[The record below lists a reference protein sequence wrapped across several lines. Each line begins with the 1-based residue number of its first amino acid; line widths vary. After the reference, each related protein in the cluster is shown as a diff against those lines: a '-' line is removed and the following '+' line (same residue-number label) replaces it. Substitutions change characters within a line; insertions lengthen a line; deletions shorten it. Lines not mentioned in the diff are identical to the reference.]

1 METVYDTRWQ
11 LVREAFEAALS
22 LPEDTR
28 AAFLDLRCGADA
40 ALRAEVEALLK
51 VATSVS
57 RDDAT
62 QPSRTLAWDAAS
74 EPRDN
79 LIGRQLGQWR
89 VERILGAGGMG
100 AVYLGRR
107 VSGDFDQDVAIKL
120 LHIGI
125 SRSPEIA
132 ARFRSERQILAQLDH
147 PYIARLLDGGTLPE
161 GLPYLVMEFV
171 EGEPIAL
178 HCQLRKLPVSARVEL
193 MIKVCR
199 AVQAAHRNLIV
210 HRDLKPDNIL
220 VDSHGEPKLLDFGI
234 AKVLDDA
241 GGVQTHADQ
250 RLLTPRYGAP
260 EQFKGEPITTATDVY
275 SLGVTLYELLTGVSP
290 YEVAGGDTMGL
301 VREVCEVDPRSP
313 SERREHLSRGGNR
326 LDDLRFGAD
335 LDAIVMKTLRKR
347 PEDRYGSVDTLIDDL
362 QRYLR
367 DEPVLA
373 RQSSRSYRM
382 RKFARRHRLALSLA
396 AMALLAAATTALVWR
411 EQRDQV
417 ASERDKARAVTAF
430 LVELFDQGD
439 PFLHPGKPPTVEEV
453 VRRGA
458 ERLSSE
464 QLADPLVRAEL
475 ALSLS
480 RVYLQ
485 IGSFPGALELAR
497 RADADVRAGHG
508 DALLE
513 ARAAERLAE
522 ALMENDQLDA
532 AAEEWQRALDLAPQT
547 GSEVDA
553 TRAAALAGLGDLRRA
568 QRRYAD
574 AVAALEQ
581 ALALHLAAAGHA
593 DLAAA
598 AQSARPGRPDE
609 IVSRVAHTL
618 CRTLGESGQNKQA
631 GTICRQTL
639 ALKQRVYGAEHPAQA
654 STLVQMA
661 NLSAAAGD
669 SETALQLS
677 RQVLAQLAGALG
689 PDHPRVGVGQLNLG
703 ADLRALDRLDEAETA
718 AREAMR
724 IFTLARGADHAH
736 TLLAQNNLANI
747 LYSQGRFED
756 ALAAH
761 REVAERRARTLPAD
775 DPALAQSQY
784 NIGKCLYRLGRWA
797 EAETAWSSVL
807 RAESDAATGNHRLAQ
822 LGLALLR
829 LEQGDARAAADEGAR
844 ISAEI
849 AAEDETRLGLATALY
864 LRARALQVAGAPADQ
879 VHDLAAEALAALEV
893 DISRDLLDLD
903 RLRQMAE
910 PD

>member
-1 METVYDTRWQ
+1 METVFDTRWQ
-11 LVREAFEAALS
+11 LVREAFESALS
-22 LPEDTR
+22 LPEDAR
-28 AAFLDLRCGADA
+28 PAFLDLRCAGDA

-57 RDDAT
+57 QDSAT
-62 QPSRTLAWDAAS
+62 QASRTLAWDAAS

-107 VSGDFDQDVAIKL
+107 TSGDFDQDVAIKV

-132 ARFRSERQILAQLDH
+132 ARFRAERQILAQLDH

-178 HCQLRKLPVSARVEL
+178 HCNLRKLSVPARIEL

-313 SERREHLSRGGNR
+313 SERRGRLSRGGTP
-326 LDDLRFGAD
+326 LDELRFGAD

-347 PEDRYGSVDTLIDDL
+347 PEERYGSVEALIDDL

-373 RQSSRSYRM
+373 RQGSRSYRM

-396 AMALLAAATTALVWR
+396 AMALLAVTSTALVWR
-411 EQRDQV
+411 QQRDQV
-417 ASERDKARAVTAF
+417 ASERDKAREVTAF
-430 LVELFDQGD
+430 LVDLFDQGD
-439 PFLHPGKPPTVEEV
+439 PFLHPGKPPAVEDV

-458 ERLSSE
+458 ERLSSA

-475 ALSLS
+475 ALTLS

-485 IGSFPGALELAR
+485 IGSFPGALELAQ
-497 RADADVRAGHG
+497 RADADVRAGLG
-508 DALLE
+508 DPLLQ

-532 AAEEWQRALDLAPQT
+532 AAAEWQRALDLAPQT

-568 QRRYAD
+568 QRRYPD
-574 AVAALEQ
+574 AVVALEQ
-581 ALALHLAAAGHA
+581 ALALRLAAAGHA

-598 AQSARPGRPDE
+598 AQSAQPGRPDE

-618 CRTLGESGQNKQA
+618 CRTLVESGQVKQA

-669 SETALQLS
+669 SETALQWS
-677 RQVLAQLAGALG
+677 RQVLAQLADALG

-718 AREAMR
+718 AREALR
-724 IFTLARGADHAH
+724 IFTLARGPDHAH

-747 LYSQGRFED
+747 LYSQGRFLE

-761 REVAERRARTLPAD
+761 REVAERRARTLTAD

-784 NIGKCLYRLGRWA
+784 NIGKCLYRLRRWA
-797 EAETAWSSVL
+797 EA
-807 RAESDAATGNHRLAQ
+807 DAAWRLATADASDTADRRLAE
-822 LGLALLR
+822 LGLALAS
-829 LEQGDARAAADEGAR
+829 LEQGDAAAAAGAGAR
-844 ISAEI
+844 I
-849 AAEDETRLGLATALY
+849 AAAIRTRDDGRLGLATALY
-864 LRARALQVAGAPADQ
+864 LQARAQQALGASDVEVQA
-879 VHDLAAEALAALEV
+879 LAAEANAALAV
-893 DISRDLLDLD
+893 DSSRDLLDLD
-903 RLRQMAE
+903 RLQQLAAPE
-910 PD
+910 